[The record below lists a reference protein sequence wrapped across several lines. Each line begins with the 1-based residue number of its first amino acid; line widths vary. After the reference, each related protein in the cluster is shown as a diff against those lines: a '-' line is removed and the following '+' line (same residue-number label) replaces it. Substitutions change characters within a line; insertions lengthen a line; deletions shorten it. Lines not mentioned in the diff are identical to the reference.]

1 MASAL
6 VTAAAPVLSAVGVGG
21 YHNWY
26 QWLIATPHQAM
37 AQAGSASATPVK
49 ALTAS
54 SYQKEC
60 RIATARTKRCWAAL
74 LQEIG
79 KCAVPSFS
87 PAAGDGSSWAA
98 EESGASSAAMRRRV
112 GRRICMI

>member
-1 MASAL
+1 
-6 VTAAAPVLSAVGVGG
+6 TAAAPVLSAVGVGG

-37 AQAGSASATPVK
+37 APGGSASATPVK
-49 ALTAS
+49 ALTTP
-54 SYQKEC
+54 SYQKEG
-60 RIATARTKRCWAAL
+60 RNAPARTKRCWATL

-79 KCAVPSFS
+79 KSAVPSSS

-98 EESGASSAAMRRRV
+98 EESGASSAAMRRRI
-112 GRRICMI
+112 GRQICMI